1 MSRFGKVDAWVNNAG
16 RGITKSVL
24 QLTDED
30 LDDMMLVRRP
40 SFAPAQTGT
49 GDTCIKLAGRDKPQ
63 LICRASVCLW
73 LCR

>member
-30 LDDMMLVRRP
+30 LDDMMLVRPLLRP
-40 SFAPAQTGT
+40 SL
-49 GDTCIKLAGRDKPQ
+49 D
-63 LICRASVCLW
+63 
-73 LCR
+73 